1 MLEGLQ
7 CPAWRLCFLVMIKN
21 EWRVCCRRSN
31 IDAVNCVNW
40 RPFLFQNYTY
50 SNKKSWNVSCSTALF
65 VSSSALFQLPAH
77 LQNLKWRTR
86 IPNGGWKRVLIT
98 LGAKE
103 FFLFC
108 SFSSAWLCIQRW
120 LTNPSIFCKKK
131 ERNSHRYAEERR
143 LNLFVLPWY
152 WLPRWEQST
161 VKRGFSPAKF
171 SIVGHVIIQWLLAT
185 HWTTM
190 DTM

>member
-1 MLEGLQ
+1 MGKKLKIVSKRSLKQYIRGLPQTILNKSTIKNLPMLEGLQ
-7 CPAWRLCFLVMIKN
+7 CLAWRLCFLVMIKN

-86 IPNGGWKRVLIT
+86 IPNGVWKRALIT

-108 SFSSAWLCIQRW
+108 SFSSAWLCIQWW
-120 LTNPSIFCKKK
+120 LTNPSIFC
-131 ERNSHRYAEERR
+131 
-143 LNLFVLPWY
+143 
-152 WLPRWEQST
+152 
-161 VKRGFSPAKF
+161 
-171 SIVGHVIIQWLLAT
+171 
-185 HWTTM
+185 
-190 DTM
+190 